1 MFSTAARRLT
11 TTGVRS
17 VGARCLSTSAKTA
30 SRSMNKNAMP
40 FLFAGGLT
48 AFGLTQYNQ
57 SQSAQC
63 DTAAGDDSKTVENKF
78 ATYWPRNILILFG
91 PP

>member
-30 SRSMNKNAMP
+30 SRSMNAMP

>member
-11 TTGVRS
+11 TAGVRS

-30 SRSMNKNAMP
+30 SRSMNKNALP

-63 DTAAGDDSKTVENKF
+63 DTAAGDDSKAVENKF